1 MTAKRS
7 RSHAIGVASDRNLAL
22 ELVRVTEGAAIAAA
36 RLMGRNAKEEA
47 DQAAVDAMRQRL
59 THVDMDGVVVIGEGE
74 KDEAPMLYI
83 GEYVGNGNPPRVDV
97 AVDPIDG
104 TTLVARGLSGGIA
117 TVALSDRGT
126 LYATHCA
133 YMEKLIVSPR
143 AAGVIDITDTVRDNL
158 RRIAR
163 AEGRDVEDLSV
174 VVLDRPRHDAL
185 LRDIRATGARVKL
198 ITDGDVAA
206 GLMAAMEERTGI
218 DVLMGIGGAP
228 EGVLTACAIKAIGG
242 GMQARLAP
250 QSEAER
256 LTAADE
262 GKEPGSV
269 LQLDDLCAGENV
281 FFAATGITDGE
292 LLEGV
297 RFAGSTARTQSVVM
311 RSWTGTVRYIDAIHN
326 MTRLRALAASGRARM
341 RPVASE
347 LVAAP
352 MGARRL
358 RSGIKGGAA

>member
-1 MTAKRS
+1 M
-7 RSHAIGVASDRNLAL
+7 

-36 RLMGRNAKEEA
+36 RFMGRNLKAEA

-83 GEYVGNGNPPRVDV
+83 GEPVGNGNPPRVDV

-104 TTLVARGLSGGIA
+104 TTLVARGLPGGIA
-117 TVALSDRGT
+117 TVALSDRDT

-133 YMEKLIVSPR
+133 YMEKIIVGPR
-143 AAGVIDITDTVRDNL
+143 AAEVVDITDSVRHNL

-163 AEGRDVEDLSV
+163 AEGRNVDDLTV
-174 VVLDRPRHDAL
+174 VVLDRPRHEKL
-185 LRDIRATGARVKL
+185 LADIRATGARVKL

-206 GLMAAMEERTGI
+206 GLMAAMEQRTGI

-228 EGVLTACAIKAIGG
+228 EGVLTACAIKAVGG

-250 QSEAER
+250 Q
-256 LTAADE
+256 TAADQRAVAEE
-262 GKEPGSV
+262 GKDPATV

-281 FFAATGITDGE
+281 FFAATGITAGE
-292 LLEGV
+292 LLDGV
-297 RFAGSTARTQSVVM
+297 RFAGSTARTQSLVM
-311 RSWTGTVRYIDAIHN
+311 RSWTGTVRYIDAAHN

-341 RPVASE
+341 RPLASE
-347 LVAAP
+347 LVTVA
-352 MGARRL
+352 
-358 RSGIKGGAA
+358 GGE